1 MRILGMIFREII
13 HHRTN
18 TALSVLAVM
27 AAVAMC
33 VALVMTQEA
42 SYRETKRIMRD
53 MGFNV
58 RIIPKATD
66 MGDFYLKG
74 FSEHT
79 FSEEAI
85 HRLASQEN
93 ISYNHLVATLQQQMK
108 FGDMTVVVMGLSG
121 ELFPPGRK
129 KPLMSHPIKPG
140 TIHVG
145 YEIARHFG
153 LKKGDSISLGG
164 ETFTISRAMPESG
177 NTDDI
182 RIFGALPDIQRL
194 LSLEGQINEIKAIDC
209 LCLTPDE
216 DPQAILRAELNRVIP
231 EAQTFLLSDM
241 AEARARQRQMVE
253 KYMAFLIPLFL
264 VLSGVLLA
272 ALVTLN
278 VRARQVEIG
287 VLRALGYGSGVIGA
301 LFLGKAIVVGLIGA
315 GIGYGVG
322 TWLAV
327 SITPS
332 IFQVTAKG
340 IKAMPEL
347 LGWSLLIAPIFA
359 AVVSFIPAV
368 IAVTQDP
375 AMTLRAE

>member
-140 TIHVG
+140 TVHVG

-209 LCLTPDE
+209 LCLTLDE

-278 VRARQVEIG
+278 VRARQAEIG

>member
-1 MRILGMIFREII
+1 MRILGMTFREII

-66 MGDFYLKG
+66 MGGFYLKG

-140 TIHVG
+140 TVHVG

-278 VRARQVEIG
+278 VRARQAEIG